1 MSAGRVVEVTK
12 TYRVTARRWA
22 QGWELHVADVGVTQC
37 QPLADA
43 DRMARDYLATE
54 LGGEPEDYAV
64 EIRPDLGGIEVE
76 AATVRQRMLE
86 AQAAV
91 DAAADDMRQVVRR
104 LRGDGLSVRDT
115 ATILE
120 VSPGRVSQLANDHPK
135 TRKAVPR
142 VKAPRQ
148 VA

>member
-1 MSAGRVVEVTK
+1 VTK

-22 QGWELHVADVGVTQC
+22 HGWELHVADVGVTQC

-43 DRMARDYLATE
+43 GRMARDYLATE

-64 EIRPDLGGIEVE
+64 EIRPDLGGIEDE
-76 AATVRQRMLE
+76 AADVRRRMLL

-91 DAAADDMRQVVRR
+91 DVAAAEMRQVVRR
-104 LRGDGLSVRDT
+104 LRGQGLSVRDT

-120 VSPGRVSQLANDHPK
+120 VSPGRVSQLANDRPK
-135 TRKAVPR
+135 TKDAPHS
-142 VKAPRQ
+142 KAPRQ

>member
-1 MSAGRVVEVTK
+1 
-12 TYRVTARRWA
+12 
-22 QGWELHVADVGVTQC
+22 LHVGEVGVTQC

-64 EIRPDLGGIEVE
+64 DIRHDLGGVEVE
-76 AATVRQRMLE
+76 VAAVRQRMND
-86 AQAAV
+86 AQSAVERAAE
-91 DAAADDMRQVVRR
+91 DMRQVVRQ

-135 TRKAVPR
+135 TRKSVPQ
-142 VKAPRQ
+142 VKTRRQ

>member
-1 MSAGRVVEVTK
+1 V
-12 TYRVTARRWA
+12 
-22 QGWELHVADVGVTQC
+22 
-37 QPLADA
+37 
-43 DRMARDYLATE
+43 
-54 LGGEPEDYAV
+54 
-64 EIRPDLGGIEVE
+64 RPDLGGIVVE

-91 DAAADDMRQVVRR
+91 DAAAADMRQVVRR

-135 TRKAVPR
+135 TRKGVPR